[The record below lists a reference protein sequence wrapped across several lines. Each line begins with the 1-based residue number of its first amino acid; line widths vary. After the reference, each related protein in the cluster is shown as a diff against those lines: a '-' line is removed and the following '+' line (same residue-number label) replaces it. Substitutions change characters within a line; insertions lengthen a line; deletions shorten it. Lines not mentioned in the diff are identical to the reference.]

1 MILINDQ
8 AMPPGGRERR
18 GLERKKTYGICH
30 FKNPDLRGPQ
40 NGARRYVNRP
50 EVCVPD
56 AGNFFVTFWRMVT
69 IPDNWVFDLGAG
81 FCPDE
86 FSEN

>member
-1 MILINDQ
+1 
-8 AMPPGGRERR
+8 MPPGGRERR
-18 GLERKKTYGICH
+18 G
-30 FKNPDLRGPQ
+30 LRGPQ

-56 AGNFFVTFWRMVT
+56 
-69 IPDNWVFDLGAG
+69 NWVFDLGAG

-86 FSEN
+86 FSGKDSPLVCCGCTLS